1 MSHAKPYKI
10 GSVELSSNVMLA
22 PMAGVTDMP
31 YRRLVKSFGV
41 GLVVSEMIAS
51 KAMIYA
57 NKKTLRMSTACAD
70 EYPMSV
76 QLAGT
81 NPEDVAEAAKL
92 NEDRG
97 AAIIDLNMGCPAKK
111 VVNHYS
117 GSALMKDERLAG
129 RIMEAAVKAVSLP
142 VTLKMRTGWDLD
154 NRNAPKLARIA
165 EECGIQSLV
174 VHGRTRM
181 QMYKGHSDWDF
192 IGEVKDAVSIPVTG
206 NGDVNTL
213 DDVEQMFTRSKADG
227 VMIGRGTYGRPWF
240 PSQAEHF
247 IATGERTPDPSLEDQ
262 MNIILGHY
270 DAMLSHY
277 GKELGMRNMRKHIG
291 WYSKGLPGSAEF
303 RSEVFKCNDP
313 AGVPDFIRAFFEPLI
328 ERGYAPE
335 NRDNSRDKA
344 A

>member
-1 MSHAKPYKI
+1 MSYSI
-10 GSVELSSNVMLA
+10 GPVELSSNVMLA

-57 NKKTLRMSTACAD
+57 NKKTLRMSSACAD

-117 GSALMKDERLAG
+117 GSALMRDELLAG

-142 VTLKMRTGWDLD
+142 VTLKMRTGWDDD
-154 NRNAPKLARIA
+154 NRNAPNLARIA
-165 EECGIQSLV
+165 QECGIQSLV
-174 VHGRTRM
+174 VHGRTRC
-181 QMYKGHSDWDF
+181 QMYRGHADWDF
-192 IGEVKDAVSIPVTG
+192 IGEVKNAVKIPVTG

-213 DDVEQMFTRSKADG
+213 DDAAELLERSGADG

-240 PSQAEHF
+240 PSQVAHF
-247 IATGERTPDPSLEDQ
+247 LKTGERLPDPSLEEQ

-270 DAMLSHY
+270 DAMQSHY
-277 GKELGMRNMRKHIG
+277 GTDLGIRNMRKHIA

-303 RSEVFKCNDP
+303 RASIFTCTNSESVVNY
-313 AGVPDFIRAFFEPLI
+313 VRAFFEPLI
-328 ERGYAPE
+328 ERGFTPE
-335 NRDNSRDKA
+335 PKSKA

>member
-1 MSHAKPYKI
+1 MTYTI
-10 GSVELSSNVMLA
+10 GPVELSSNVMLA

-57 NKKTLRMSTACAD
+57 NKKTLRMSTPCAD
-70 EYPMSV
+70 EFPMSV

-117 GSALMKDERLAG
+117 GSALMKDEVLAG
-129 RIMEAAVKAVSLP
+129 KIMEGAVKAVGLP
-142 VTLKMRTGWDLD
+142 VTLKTRTGWDD
-154 NRNAPKLARIA
+154 SNRNAPNMARIA
-165 EECGIQSLV
+165 QESGIKALV

-192 IGEVKDAVSIPVTG
+192 IGEVKDAVKLPVTG
-206 NGDVNTL
+206 NGDVNTIE
-213 DDVEQMFTRSKADG
+213 DAQRMFSCSHADG
-227 VMIGRGTYGRPWF
+227 VMIGRGTYGKPWF
-240 PSQAEHF
+240 PSQVEHF
-247 IATGERTPDPSLEDQ
+247 IQTGEHKPDPSLEDQ
-262 MNIILGHY
+262 LSTILGHY
-270 DAMLSHY
+270 DSMLSHY
-277 GKELGMRNMRKHIG
+277 GKDMGMRNMRKHIA

-303 RSEVFKCNDP
+303 RSSVFTCHDP
-313 AGVPDFIRAFFEPLI
+313 DGVPDFVRAFYEPLI
-328 ERGYAPE
+328 ERGLATPD
-335 NRDNSRDKA
+335 RDCNQSKA
-344 A
+344 S

>member
-1 MSHAKPYKI
+1 MSYKI
-10 GSVELSSNVMLA
+10 GPVELSSNVMLA

-31 YRRLVKSFGV
+31 YRRLVKSFGI

-57 NKKTLRMSTACAD
+57 NKKTLRMSTGCAD
-70 EYPMSV
+70 EFPMSV

-117 GSALMKDERLAG
+117 GSALMKDEVLAG
-129 RIMEAAVKAVSLP
+129 RIMEAAVKAVDLP
-142 VTLKMRTGWDLD
+142 VTLKMRTGWDD
-154 NRNAPKLARIA
+154 ENRNAPNLARIA

-174 VHGRTRM
+174 VHGRTRC
-181 QMYKGHSDWDF
+181 QMYRGHADWDF
-192 IGEVKDAVSIPVTG
+192 IGEVKDAVNIPVTG

-213 DDVEQMFTRSKADG
+213 DDAQELLKRSGADG

-240 PSQAEHF
+240 PSQVAHF
-247 IATGERTPDPSLEDQ
+247 LKTGERRADPTLEAQ
-262 MNIILGHY
+262 MNVILGHY
-270 DAMLSHY
+270 DAMQSHY
-277 GKELGMRNMRKHIG
+277 GKDLGVRNMRKHIA

-303 RSEVFKCNDP
+303 RASVFTGTD
-313 AGVPDFIRAFFEPLI
+313 GDRVVDIVRAFFEPLI
-328 ERGYAPE
+328 ERGFNADVKSPV
-335 NRDNSRDKA
+335 NSSKA

>member
-1 MSHAKPYKI
+1 MSMSYTI
-10 GSVELSSNVMLA
+10 GPVELSSNVMLA

-57 NKKTLRMSTACAD
+57 NKKTLKMSLSCAD
-70 EYPMSV
+70 EFPMSV

-81 NPEDVAEAAKL
+81 NAEDVAEAAKL

-117 GSALMKDERLAG
+117 GSALMKDEVLAG
-129 RIMEAAVKAVSLP
+129 KIMEGAVKAVGLP
-142 VTLKMRTGWDLD
+142 VTLKMRTGWDDD
-154 NRNAPKLARIA
+154 NRNAPNMARIA
-165 EECGIQSLV
+165 QESGIQSLV

-192 IGEVKDAVSIPVTG
+192 IGEVKDAVKLPVTG
-206 NGDVNTL
+206 NGDVNTIE
-213 DDVEQMFTRSKADG
+213 DAKRMFECSGADG
-227 VMIGRGTYGRPWF
+227 VMIGRGTYGKPWF
-240 PSQAEHF
+240 PSQVEHF
-247 IATGERTPDPSLEDQ
+247 IKTGEYKPDPTLEDQ
-262 MNIILGHY
+262 LNIILRHY
-270 DAMLSHY
+270 ESMLSHY
-277 GKELGMRNMRKHIG
+277 GKEMGMRNMRKHIA
-291 WYSKGLPGSAEF
+291 WYSKGLPSSAEF
-303 RSEVFKCNDP
+303 RSEVFACNDTE
-313 AGVPDFIRAFFEPLI
+313 GVPDILRAFYEPLI
-328 ERGYAPE
+328 ERGIAS
-335 NRDNSRDKA
+335 DGQSKA

>member
-1 MSHAKPYKI
+1 MSYKI
-10 GSVELSSNVMLA
+10 GPVELSSNVMLA

-57 NKKTLRMSTACAD
+57 NKKTLRMSTGCAD
-70 EYPMSV
+70 EFPMSV

-117 GSALMKDERLAG
+117 GSALMKDELLAG

-142 VTLKMRTGWDLD
+142 VTLKMRTGWDDD
-154 NRNAPKLARIA
+154 NRNAPNLARIA

-174 VHGRTRM
+174 VHGRTRC
-181 QMYKGHSDWDF
+181 QMYRGHADWDF
-192 IGEVKDAVSIPVTG
+192 IAEVKNAVKIPVTG

-213 DDVEQMFTRSKADG
+213 DDAAELLKRSGADG

-240 PSQAEHF
+240 PSQVAHF
-247 IATGERTPDPSLEDQ
+247 LETGERMADPTLEEL
-262 MNIILGHY
+262 MNIILRHY
-270 DAMLSHY
+270 DAMQSHY
-277 GKELGMRNMRKHIG
+277 GKELGIRNMRKHIA

-303 RSEVFKCNDP
+303 RASIFTSTDADSVVDY
-313 AGVPDFIRAFFEPLI
+313 VRTFFEPLI
-328 ERGYAPE
+328 ERGYSSDTKCPD
-335 NRDNSRDKA
+335 RNSKA

>member
-1 MSHAKPYKI
+1 
-10 GSVELSSNVMLA
+10 
-22 PMAGVTDMP
+22 MAGVTDMP

-57 NKKTLRMSTACAD
+57 NKKTLRMSTGCAD
-70 EYPMSV
+70 EYPMAV

-81 NPEDVAEAAKL
+81 NPEDVSEAAKL

-117 GSALMKDERLAG
+117 GSALMKDELLAG

-142 VTLKMRTGWDLD
+142 VTLKMRTGWDDD
-154 NRNAPKLARIA
+154 NRNAPNLARIA
-165 EECGIQSLV
+165 QECGIQSLV
-174 VHGRTRM
+174 VHGRTRC
-181 QMYKGHSDWDF
+181 QMYRGHADWDF
-192 IGEVKDAVSIPVTG
+192 IAEVKNAVEIPVTG

-213 DDVEQMFTRSKADG
+213 DDAAELLKRSGADG

-240 PSQAEHF
+240 PSQVAHF
-247 IATGERTPDPSLEDQ
+247 LETGERMADPTLEEL
-262 MNIILGHY
+262 MNIILRHY
-270 DAMLSHY
+270 DAMQSHY
-277 GKELGMRNMRKHIG
+277 GKDLGIRNMRKHIA

-303 RSEVFKCNDP
+303 RASIFTSTDADSVVDY
-313 AGVPDFIRAFFEPLI
+313 VRAFFEPLI
-328 ERGYAPE
+328 ERGYCP
-335 NRDNSRDKA
+335 DTKSKA

>member
-1 MSHAKPYKI
+1 MTNTMSYTI
-10 GSVELSSNVMLA
+10 GPVELSSNVMLA

-31 YRRLVKSFGV
+31 FRRLVKSFGV

-57 NKKTLRMSTACAD
+57 NKKTLRMSSACGD

-117 GSALMKDERLAG
+117 GSALMKDEILAG
-129 RIMEAAVKAVSLP
+129 RIMEAAVKAVDLP
-142 VTLKMRTGWDLD
+142 VTLKMRTGWDD
-154 NRNAPKLARIA
+154 ANRNAPKLARIA

-181 QMYKGHSDWDF
+181 QMYKGHADWDF
-192 IGEVKDAVSIPVTG
+192 IGAVKDAVKIPVTG

-213 DDVEQMFTRSKADG
+213 DDAARMFERSGADG
-227 VMIGRGTYGRPWF
+227 AMIGRGTYGRPWF
-240 PSQAEHF
+240 PHQVEHF
-247 IATGERTPDPSLEDQ
+247 LKTGERLADPSLEEQ
-262 MNIILGHY
+262 MHIILRHFE
-270 DAMLSHY
+270 AMLSHY
-277 GKELGMRNMRKHIG
+277 GTDLGVRNMRKHLG
-291 WYSKGLPGSAEF
+291 WYSKGLPNSAEF
-303 RSEVFKCNDP
+303 RAAVFTCAEPERVTDM
-313 AGVPDFIRAFFEPLI
+313 IRAFFDPLI
-328 ERGYAPE
+328 ERGVQTD
-335 NRDNSRDKA
+335 RVA
-344 A
+344 AA

>member
-1 MSHAKPYKI
+1 MSYRI
-10 GSVELSSNVMLA
+10 GSVELNSNVMLA

-57 NKKTLRMSTACAD
+57 NKKTLRMSTGCAD

-81 NPEDVAEAAKL
+81 NPEDVSEAAKL
-92 NEDRG
+92 NQDRG

-117 GSALMKDERLAG
+117 GSALMKDELLAG
-129 RIMEAAVKAVSLP
+129 RIMEAAVKAVDLP
-142 VTLKMRTGWDLD
+142 VTLKMRTGWDID
-154 NRNAPKLARIA
+154 NRNAPNLARIA

-181 QMYKGHSDWDF
+181 QMYKGSADWDF

-206 NGDVNTL
+206 NGDINSL
-213 DDVEQMFTRSKADG
+213 DDVKEKLERSGADG

-240 PSQAEHF
+240 PHQVEHF
-247 IATGERTPDPSLEDQ
+247 IETGERLADPSLEQQ
-262 MNIILGHY
+262 MDIILRHY
-270 DAMLSHY
+270 EAMLEHY
-277 GKELGMRNMRKHIG
+277 GKELGMRNMRKHLG
-291 WYSKGLPGSAEF
+291 WYSKGLPNSAEF
-303 RSEVFKCNDP
+303 RATVFTCDEAEKVKDM
-313 AGVPDFIRAFFEPLI
+313 IRVFFEPLI
-328 ERGYAPE
+328 EQGVAPE
-335 NRDNSRDKA
+335 RA

>member
-1 MSHAKPYKI
+1 MSYRI

-31 YRRLVKSFGV
+31 FRRLVKSYGV

-70 EYPMSV
+70 EFPMSV

-81 NPEDVAEAAKL
+81 NPEDVSEAAKL
-92 NEDRG
+92 NQDRG

-117 GSALMKDERLAG
+117 GSALMKDEVLAG
-129 RIMEAAVKAVSLP
+129 KIMEAAVKAVDLP
-142 VTLKMRTGWDLD
+142 VTLKMRTGWDD
-154 NRNAPKLARIA
+154 TNRNAPNLARIA

-181 QMYKGHSDWDF
+181 QMYKGHADWDF
-192 IGEVKDAVSIPVTG
+192 IGEVKGAVSIPVTG

-213 DDVEQMFTRSKADG
+213 DDVEMMLERSGADG

-240 PSQAEHF
+240 PHQAEHF
-247 IATGERTPDPSLEDQ
+247 IKTGERLSDPSLEEQ
-262 MNIILGHY
+262 MNTILRHY

-277 GKELGMRNMRKHIG
+277 GIELGMRNMRKHLG
-291 WYSKGLPGSAEF
+291 WYSKGLPNSAEF
-303 RSEVFKCNDP
+303 RATVFKCDDTE
-313 AGVPDFIRAFFEPLI
+313 AVTDMIRSFFEPLI
-328 ERGYAPE
+328 EQGYTLEPPSSCA
-335 NRDNSRDKA
+335 SSKA

>member
-1 MSHAKPYKI
+1 MSYRI

-31 YRRLVKSFGV
+31 YRRLVKSYGV

-57 NKKTLRMSTACAD
+57 NKKTLRMSTPCAD
-70 EYPMSV
+70 EFPMSV

-92 NEDRG
+92 NQDRG

-117 GSALMKDERLAG
+117 GSALMKDEILAG
-129 RIMEAAVKAVSLP
+129 KIMEAAVKAVDLP
-142 VTLKMRTGWDLD
+142 VTLKMRTGWDD
-154 NRNAPKLARIA
+154 TNRNAPNLARIA

-181 QMYKGHSDWDF
+181 QMYKGHADWDF

-213 DDVEQMFTRSKADG
+213 DDVEQMLARSGADG

-240 PSQAEHF
+240 PHQAEHF
-247 IATGERTPDPSLEDQ
+247 IKTGERLPDPSLEEQ
-262 MNIILGHY
+262 MNTILRHY

-277 GKELGMRNMRKHIG
+277 GKDLGMRNMRKHLG
-291 WYSKGLPGSAEF
+291 WYSKGLPNSAEF
-303 RSEVFKCNDP
+303 RATVFKSDDTDQ
-313 AGVPDFIRAFFEPLI
+313 VVDMIRTFFEPLI
-328 ERGYAPE
+328 EQGYTIESPSE
-335 NRDNSRDKA
+335 RSSSKA

>member
-1 MSHAKPYKI
+1 MSYTI
-10 GSVELSSNVMLA
+10 GPVELSSNVMLA

-57 NKKTLRMSTACAD
+57 NKKTLRMSTGCAD
-70 EYPMSV
+70 EFPMSV

-92 NEDRG
+92 NEGRG

-117 GSALMKDERLAG
+117 GSALMKDECLAG

-142 VTLKMRTGWDLD
+142 VTLKMRTGWDD
-154 NRNAPKLARIA
+154 DSRNAPNLARIA

-174 VHGRTRM
+174 VHGRTRC
-181 QMYKGHSDWDF
+181 QMYRGHADWNF
-192 IGEVKDAVSIPVTG
+192 IGEVKNSVKIPVTG
-206 NGDVNTL
+206 NGDVTTV
-213 DDVEQMFTRSKADG
+213 DDAAELLRRSGADG

-240 PSQAEHF
+240 PSQVAHF
-247 IATGERTPDPSLEDQ
+247 LQSGERLADPTLEEQ
-262 MNIILGHY
+262 MNTILAHY
-270 DAMLSHY
+270 DAMQSHY
-277 GKELGMRNMRKHIG
+277 GKDLGIRNMRKHIA

-303 RSEVFKCNDP
+303 RASVFTCTNSDT
-313 AGVPDFIRAFFEPLI
+313 VVDFVRGFFEPLI
-328 ERGYAPE
+328 ERGFVA
-335 NRDNSRDKA
+335 DTKSKA

>member
-1 MSHAKPYKI
+1 MSYRI
-10 GSVELSSNVMLA
+10 GSVELNSNVMLA

-57 NKKTLRMSTACAD
+57 NKKTLRMSTGCAD

-81 NPEDVAEAAKL
+81 NPEDISEAAKL
-92 NEDRG
+92 NQDRG

-117 GSALMKDERLAG
+117 GSALMKDELLAG
-129 RIMEAAVKAVSLP
+129 RIMEAAVKAVDLP
-142 VTLKMRTGWDLD
+142 VTLKMRTGWDVD
-154 NRNAPKLARIA
+154 SRNAPNLARIA
-165 EECGIQSLV
+165 QECGIQSLV

-181 QMYKGHSDWDF
+181 QMYKGYADWDF

-206 NGDVNTL
+206 NGDINTL
-213 DDVEQMFTRSKADG
+213 DDVAEKLKRSGADG

-240 PSQAEHF
+240 PHQVEHF
-247 IATGERTPDPSLEDQ
+247 IETGERLPDPGLEEQ
-262 MNIILGHY
+262 MDVILRHY
-270 DAMLSHY
+270 EAMLEHY
-277 GKELGMRNMRKHIG
+277 GKELGMRNMRKHLG
-291 WYSKGLPGSAEF
+291 WYSKGLPNSAEF
-303 RSEVFKCNDP
+303 RSSVFTCDDTEQVKDM
-313 AGVPDFIRAFFEPLI
+313 IRGFFEPLI
-328 ERGYAPE
+328 EM
-335 NRDNSRDKA
+335 A

>member
-1 MSHAKPYKI
+1 MSYKI
-10 GSVELSSNVMLA
+10 GPVELSSNVMLA

-70 EYPMSV
+70 EFPMSV

-81 NPEDVAEAAKL
+81 KPEDVAEAAKM

-142 VTLKMRTGWDLD
+142 VTLKMRTGWDDD
-154 NRNAPKLARIA
+154 NRNAPNLARIA

-174 VHGRTRM
+174 VHGRTRC
-181 QMYKGHSDWDF
+181 QMYRGHADWDF
-192 IGEVKDAVSIPVTG
+192 IAEVKDAVKIPVTG

-213 DDVEQMFTRSKADG
+213 DDAAEMFKRSGADG
-227 VMIGRGTYGRPWF
+227 VMIGRGSYGRPWF
-240 PSQAEHF
+240 PSQVAHF
-247 IATGERTPDPSLEDQ
+247 RETGERMRRPGPGRKAQHHPQALRRDAVALRLGPGHAQHAQAPGLVFQGPAQFGRVSLHGFCVRRAPKGCPTSSARSS
-262 MNIILGHY
+262 NR
-270 DAMLSHY
+270 LS
-277 GKELGMRNMRKHIG
+277 N
-291 WYSKGLPGSAEF
+291 A
-303 RSEVFKCNDP
+303 
-313 AGVPDFIRAFFEPLI
+313 
-328 ERGYAPE
+328 
-335 NRDNSRDKA
+335 
-344 A
+344 